1 MMRVIGLIGGMSWES
16 SAAYYRLLNETVR
29 HRLGGLHSARIVM
42 VSVDFAEIAQMQAE
56 GHWAEA
62 GAVLADAAKALE
74 RAGADFILI
83 ATNTMHKVADAVMA
97 ATRIPLLHIADI
109 TVDALRTAGRKRPLL
124 LATRFTMEQS
134 FYREKLVSAGLSP
147 IIPDKSDRDDVH
159 RIIYEELCCGI
170 IKEDSKQIYLAV
182 IARARAYG
190 MDSVIF
196 GCTEIGLLLASGDVP
211 EGAFDTT
218 ELHVLAAVEKSLAMV
233 EKAA

>member
-1 MMRVIGLIGGMSWES
+1 MRVIGVIGGMSWES
-16 SAAYYRLLNETVR
+16 SAAYYRLLNEAVR
-29 HRLGGLHSARIVM
+29 DRLGGLHSARIVM
-42 VSVDFAEIAQMQAE
+42 VSVDFAEIAHMQAE

-62 GAVLADAAKALE
+62 GAVLADAASALE

-97 ATRIPLLHIADI
+97 AVRIPLLHIADI
-109 TVDALRTAGRKRPLL
+109 TVDALRAAGRKRPLL
-124 LATRFTMEQS
+124 LATRFTMEQA

-147 IIPDKSDRDDVH
+147 LLPNKDERDAVH

-170 IKEDSKQIYLAV
+170 IKEESKQVYLAV
-182 IARARAYG
+182 IEQARAYG

-196 GCTEIGLLLASGDVP
+196 GCTEVGLLLSSGDVP

-218 ELHVLAAVEKSLAMV
+218 KLHVLAAVEKSLAMV